1 MTLLQTLFGPR
12 ATPHADRYGLFTRTA
27 ADDLKDLGFGGGTT
41 EDEEDETQDGTERA
55 AEDDESAER
64 TEAQDATDQAEDAS
78 TDDEDET
85 DPDYKKRFI
94 NSQKQH
100 LEDKREME
108 QLRGQ
113 ISSVEQELRRL
124 RTPATTTPTPPTGTR
139 RGLNEEDFYA
149 ELSSVSSTDPDAKKK
164 VVSKW
169 VKAIKEEARAA
180 VEEAKVAARQEVQ
193 GVETQKKAYDKA
205 KQNGLSALE
214 RAGFRKEDLSDAFD
228 DLEREVNHL
237 MATDPAFFQRHSD
250 TEQFAKLSETVKA
263 RWDRRNRSAAVEAN
277 QKHERKAG
285 GTIGSSRQDTPS
297 RKPSKGG
304 NVSTL
309 SFSEA
314 MAKDRE
320 NRKQVRMG
328 LIRRSA

>member
-1 MTLLQTLFGPR
+1 MKLLDTLFGPS
-12 ATPHADRYGLFTRTA
+12 ATPHADRYGLFARTA
-27 ADDLKDLGFGGGTT
+27 ADDLKDLGYSAGTT
-41 EDEEDETQDGTERA
+41 EDDTDEDQDGEGRA
-55 AEDDESAER
+55 AEEDESAER
-64 TEAQDATDQAEDAS
+64 EEAKGSTDQEEDAS
-78 TDDEDET
+78 AEEDET

-124 RTPATTTPTPPTGTR
+124 RTPSTTPSTSTSTR
-139 RGLNEEDFYA
+139 RGLNEDDFYN
-149 ELSSVSSTDPDAKKK
+149 ELSSVPSTDPDAKKK

-169 VKAIKEEARAA
+169 VKAIKDEARAA
-180 VEEAKVAARQEVQ
+180 VDEARMAARQEVQ
-193 GVETQKKAYDKA
+193 GVEAQKKAYDKA
-205 KQNGLSALE
+205 KQDGLSALE

-237 MATDPAFFQRHSD
+237 MATDQAFFQRHSD
-250 TEQFAKLSETVKA
+250 TEQFAKLADTVKA
-263 RWDRRNRSAAVEAN
+263 RWERRTRSAAVKAN
-277 QKHERKAG
+277 QEHERKAG
-285 GTIGSSRQDTPS
+285 GTIGGSRQDTPS

-304 NVSTL
+304 NVETL
-309 SFSEA
+309 TFSQA

-328 LIRRSA
+328 LVRRSA

>member
-41 EDEEDETQDGTERA
+41 EDEGETDPRDESIDET
-55 AEDDESAER
+55 DESAESD
-64 TEAQDATDQAEDAS
+64 DATGAEDETGES
-78 TDDEDET
+78 DDTDET
-85 DPDYKKRFI
+85 DPDYKKRFV

-100 LEDKREME
+100 LEDKRQME
-108 QLRGQ
+108 QLRQ
-113 ISSVEQELRRL
+113 QMSSVEQELRRL
-124 RTPATTTPTPPTGTR
+124 RTPATSTTPSTSTR
-139 RGLNEEDFYA
+139 RGLNEEDFYN

-169 VKAIKEEARAA
+169 VKAIKDEARSA
-180 VEEAKVAARQEVQ
+180 VEEAKLAARQEVQ
-193 GVETQKKAYDKA
+193 GVETQKKAYDQA

-214 RAGFRKEDLSDAFD
+214 RAGFRKDELADAFD

-237 MATDPAFFQRHSD
+237 MATDPAFFKRHSD

-263 RWDRRNRSAAVEAN
+263 RWERRTRSAAVEAN